1 MEEKKYVEIEINEL
15 ARLQRL
21 DGRVGAAQNY
31 INNDDY
37 PDIRVLS
44 RIIGLYTDTM
54 DEKDEKRK
62 AAYRSGTDD
71 KDE

>member
-1 MEEKKYVEIEINEL
+1 MEEKRYVEIEINEL
-15 ARLQRL
+15 TRVQKLI
-21 DGRVGAAQNY
+21 GRIEAAQSY
-31 INNDDY
+31 INSDDY

>member
-1 MEEKKYVEIEINEL
+1 MEEKKYIEIEANEL

-21 DGRVGAAQNY
+21 DGRIEAAQNY
-31 INNDDY
+31 IDSDDY
-37 PDIRVLS
+37 PNTRVLC
-44 RIIGLYTDTM
+44 RIIGLFTDMM

>member
-1 MEEKKYVEIEINEL
+1 MEEKKYVEIEANEL

-21 DGRVGAAQNY
+21 DGRIEAAQNY
-31 INNDDY
+31 IDSDDY
-37 PDIRVLS
+37 PNTRVLCMV
-44 RIIGLYTDTM
+44 IGLYTGMM

-62 AAYRSGTDD
+62 AAHRSGTDD